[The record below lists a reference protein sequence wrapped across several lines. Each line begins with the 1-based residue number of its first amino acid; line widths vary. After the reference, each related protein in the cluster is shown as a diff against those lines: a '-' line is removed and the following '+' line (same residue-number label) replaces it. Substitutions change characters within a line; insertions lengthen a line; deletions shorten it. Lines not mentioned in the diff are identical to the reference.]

1 MKSTVKM
8 AKTIDDA
15 VRLAINELQVSREDV
30 DIEVL
35 EKPKSGLFGFIG
47 AKDAVVKVSV
57 KDNVISEETEF
68 VQDILYSDRE
78 KVQNDIKREAEDKTK
93 AEKIDIKEETFK
105 VIEENSKI
113 EVKEDDDYAN
123 IAKEFLQE
131 LLDKMNIECDVK
143 MTEEDRFLKFEIFPV
158 DKKETGIIIGK
169 RGDTLDAIQYL
180 VNLVTNMHSKEYIR
194 ISLDINNYRK
204 KRAQSLKTL
213 AKRMAKKAKKF
224 KKDIKLE
231 PMNPYERRLIHSA
244 LQDEDGIK
252 TVSEGEEPYRRVVI
266 RYINK

>member
-93 AEKIDIKEETFK
+93 AEKIDIKEETSK

-143 MTEEDRFLKFEIFPV
+143 MTEEDRL
-158 DKKETGIIIGK
+158 
-169 RGDTLDAIQYL
+169 
-180 VNLVTNMHSKEYIR
+180 
-194 ISLDINNYRK
+194 
-204 KRAQSLKTL
+204 
-213 AKRMAKKAKKF
+213 
-224 KKDIKLE
+224 
-231 PMNPYERRLIHSA
+231 
-244 LQDEDGIK
+244 
-252 TVSEGEEPYRRVVI
+252 
-266 RYINK
+266 

>member
-15 VRLAINELQVSREDV
+15 VRLAINELQVSKEDV
-30 DIEVL
+30 EIEVL
-35 EKPKSGLFGFIG
+35 EKPKTGLFGFIG

-57 KDNVISEETEF
+57 KDDVISEETEF
-68 VQDILYSDRE
+68 VQDIIYSDRE
-78 KVQNDIKREAEDKTK
+78 KVKGDIEREANDKSQ
-93 AEKIDIKEETFK
+93 AKIDIKEETSK
-105 VIEENSKI
+105 VIKESLTK
-113 EVKEDDDYAN
+113 EVKEDDDYAK

-143 MTEEDRFLKFEIFPV
+143 MTEEERFLKFEIFPI

-244 LQDEDGIK
+244 LQDEDDIK

-266 RYINK
+266 KYINKK